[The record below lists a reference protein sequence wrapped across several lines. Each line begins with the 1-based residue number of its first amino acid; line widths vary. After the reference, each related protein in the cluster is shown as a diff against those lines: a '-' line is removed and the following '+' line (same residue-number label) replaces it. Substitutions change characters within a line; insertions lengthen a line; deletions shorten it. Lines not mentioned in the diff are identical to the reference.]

1 MDVDAAAVE
10 LYGLTP
16 EQFTAAR
23 NAAAKTAKDGGDVQ
37 TGEAIRA
44 LRKPTLAAWLA
55 NQLVRADPD
64 GVNELTQLGE
74 QLRQAHVSGDGAQL
88 RRLTPRRHS
97 LFQRVVQTARD
108 LARDQ
113 GRPVSEQIAQRLTE
127 TLDAALVDPGA
138 AQLLRSGQL
147 TSALRHVGF
156 GVVDE
161 TGEPAQL
168 APVKPRVV
176 RSRPAPPTKRAA
188 KPVRKPSTVDT
199 TLRRRRTELESR
211 AQEAETDY
219 TAAEA
224 ERADTEANLDAHEH
238 LIADLTATI
247 QRLNEELEHARQQLR
262 DASRQTR
269 RLTTARD
276 RATRNA
282 TLAQRRRDA
291 NQQRLASFDN

>member
-10 LYGLTP
+10 LYGLP
-16 EQFTAAR
+16 PGQFTAAR
-23 NAAAKTAKDGGDVQ
+23 NAAAKAAKDGGDAS
-37 TGEAIRA
+37 TGESIKA
-44 LRKPTLAAWLA
+44 LRKPTIAAWLV

-64 GVNELTQLGE
+64 GIHDLTELGE

-88 RRLTPRRHS
+88 RRLTPRRHR
-97 LFQRVVQTARD
+97 LVQRVVQTARE
-108 LARDQ
+108 LAQEQ
-113 GRPVSEQIAQRLTE
+113 GHPVSDQIAQRLTE

-138 AQLLRSGQL
+138 AQLVRSGQL

-168 APVKPRVV
+168 APVRPRVV
-176 RSRPAPPTKRAA
+176 RSRPKPPAKRAA
-188 KPVRKPSTVDT
+188 KPVRKPSAVDT
-199 TLRRRRTELESR
+199 TLRRRRAELASR

-224 ERADTEANLDAHEH
+224 QRINAAAHLDAHEH
-238 LIADLTATI
+238 LIADLTTTI
-247 QRLNEELEHARQQLR
+247 QRLNEELEQARQQLR

-269 RLTTARD
+269 RLTAARD
-276 RATRNA
+276 RAIRNA